1 MIDIRMYNLPVLPRE
16 LRPIIYSSLNKVV
29 EMHHVTTI
37 IRAKR
42 KKRKKLCSNNIT
54 SLPLEHNKQK
64 LMELM
69 QLPMYFAEVHF
80 YRLVH

>member
-42 KKRKKLCSNNIT
+42 KKKEKV
-54 SLPLEHNKQK
+54 
-64 LMELM
+64 M
-69 QLPMYFAEVHF
+69 
-80 YRLVH
+80 